1 MFTENKM
8 KLRKLLESESIS
20 KYVEMVS
27 TDVINKYRT
36 QNKSKWRPELEKSIE
51 AEGITE
57 PLMLI
62 YFVHDNELGLYDG
75 HYRLD
80 IAKDIGLDKVPA
92 YIKLSG
98 SDSPPSAKR
107 SPKVPVWKGKDYL
120 KPSEL
125 GLK

>member
-1 MFTENKM
+1 M
-8 KLRKLLESESIS
+8 KLRKLLESKSIF

-27 TDVINKYRT
+27 VDMLNKYRT
-36 QNKSKWRPELEKSIE
+36 QPKSRYNSDLEKSIE
-51 AEGITE
+51 SEGIKE

-62 YFVHDNELGLYDG
+62 YFVHDNKIGLYDG
-75 HYRLD
+75 HHRLD
-80 IAKDIGLDKVPA
+80 TAKDVGLDKAPV
-92 YIKLSG
+92 YVKLSG
-98 SDSPPSAKR
+98 SDSPPSAKK

>member
-1 MFTENKM
+1 M

-27 TDVINKYRT
+27 VDVLNKFRT
-36 QNKSKWRPELEKSIE
+36 QSKSRYKPDLEKSIDR
-51 AEGITE
+51 EGIKE

-75 HYRLD
+75 HHRLD
-80 IAKDIGLDKVPA
+80 TAMDLSIDEVPA
-92 YIKLSG
+92 YVEISG
-98 SDSPPSAKR
+98 ADSPPSAKTP
-107 SPKVPVWKGKDYL
+107 PKVPMFKGKDYL

-125 GLK
+125 GLNL

>member
-1 MFTENKM
+1 M

-20 KYVEMVS
+20 KYVEMISV
-27 TDVINKYRT
+27 DVIDKFRT
-36 QNKSKWRPELEKSIE
+36 QNQSKWQPELEKSIE
-51 AEGITE
+51 DEGIKE

-62 YFVHDNELGLYDG
+62 YFVHDNELGLFDG
-75 HYRLD
+75 HHRLD
-80 IAKDIGLDKVPA
+80 TAKEVGLNKVPV
-92 YIKLSG
+92 YVKISG

-107 SPKVPVWKGKDYL
+107 SPKVPIWKGKDYL

>member
-1 MFTENKM
+1 M

-36 QNKSKWRPELEKSIE
+36 QPKSRYNPDLEKSIDR
-51 AEGITE
+51 EGIKE

-62 YFVHDNELGLYDG
+62 YYVHDHVLGLFDG
-75 HYRLD
+75 HHRLD
-80 IAKDIGLDKVPA
+80 TAMDLSIDEVPA
-92 YIKLSG
+92 YVELRS
-98 SDSPPSAKR
+98 STDSPSVKEP
-107 SPKVPVWKGKDYL
+107 PKVPIWKGKDYL